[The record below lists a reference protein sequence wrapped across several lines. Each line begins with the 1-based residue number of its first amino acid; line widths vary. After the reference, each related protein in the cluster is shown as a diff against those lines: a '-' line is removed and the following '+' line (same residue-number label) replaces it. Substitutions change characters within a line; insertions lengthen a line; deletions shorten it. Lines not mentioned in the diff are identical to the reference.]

1 MTEYKTEPF
10 SGLYSNSLSTI
21 GKKKKKLA
29 GLAEEAAWRSKRVAG
44 EGVVVRVML
53 GGKDPAWGYQ
63 A

>member
-1 MTEYKTEPF
+1 MTEYKTEPL
-10 SGLYSNSLSTI
+10 SGLYSKSLRII
-21 GKKKKKLA
+21 GEKKLT

-44 EGVVVRVML
+44 EGIVVRVML